1 MGGSIRKVTGLVDF
15 KPETAA
21 VQPETTA
28 VQSSEHLTLIIVIL
42 LTVEPSQ

>member
-21 VQPETTA
+21 VQPETPPFR
-28 VQSSEHLTLIIVIL
+28 VQSISR
-42 LTVEPSQ
+42 